1 MTTSQ
6 FIGHD
11 ILTGT
16 FGKGK
21 VQETGRRLRE
31 LQIFPKHEELT
42 NNHAAALLFGLTFDN
57 PSSLVGNIQLR
68 AKDFNEVVQSL
79 ALLLGS
85 PEMLT
90 DVESIEFYQ
99 TGMKVK
105 FSSHSHF
112 AGTSPKSEIYQT
124 TFVKGDWLR
133 LFSLATK
140 TDKFINDSY

>member
-21 VQETGRRLRE
+21 VQEISRRLRE
-31 LQIFPKHEELT
+31 LQIYPKHEELT

-57 PSSLVGNIQLR
+57 PAELVGAIQLKS
-68 AKDFNEVVQSL
+68 AQFTETVNSL
-79 ALLLGS
+79 SLLLDS
-85 PEMLT
+85 ADLLA
-90 DVESIEFYQ
+90 DVESVEFY
-99 TGMKVK
+99 TVGMKVK
-105 FSSHSHF
+105 FKSHSHF

-124 TFVKGDWLR
+124 VFVKGDWLR
-133 LFSLATK
+133 LFKLAMT